1 MPQFGSMDEEKVI
14 NKKPLLPSTMKKKKP
29 PSSFLSEAQ
38 VLSLKAALL
47 FACIY
52 AGSAA
57 YNLRDLQ
64 HGPPCQC
71 QCQVSRPLHLIA
83 LVHAAFI
90 HARLHTS

>member
-14 NKKPLLPSTMKKKKP
+14 KKPLLLSTMKKKKP

-57 YNLRDLQ
+57 
-64 HGPPCQC
+64 
-71 QCQVSRPLHLIA
+71 
-83 LVHAAFI
+83 
-90 HARLHTS
+90 